1 MKKTR
6 GCAEGKIKL
15 KTVEG
20 LSSQRNNNKKI
31 KGERKMEKLDRITI
45 NPDVCLGQ
53 PTVRGTRITVSV
65 ILKMLAAGK
74 SIQEVLEAYPE
85 LEAEDVQQAI
95 KYAAWVV
102 SDQIN
107 LVSVE

>member
-1 MKKTR
+1 
-6 GCAEGKIKL
+6 
-15 KTVEG
+15 
-20 LSSQRNNNKKI
+20 
-31 KGERKMEKLDRITI
+31 MEKLDRITI

-85 LEAEDVQQAI
+85 LEVEDVQQAI

>member
-1 MKKTR
+1 
-6 GCAEGKIKL
+6 
-15 KTVEG
+15 
-20 LSSQRNNNKKI
+20 
-31 KGERKMEKLDRITI
+31 MEKLDRITI

-85 LEAEDVQQAI
+85 LEIEDVQQAI
-95 KYAAWVV
+95 KYAAWVA